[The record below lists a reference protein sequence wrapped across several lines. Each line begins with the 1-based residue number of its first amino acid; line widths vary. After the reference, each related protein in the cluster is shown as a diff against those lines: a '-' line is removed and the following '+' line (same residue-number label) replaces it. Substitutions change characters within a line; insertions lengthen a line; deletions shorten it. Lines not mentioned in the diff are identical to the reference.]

1 MIKGRLIDELKA
13 RQADLYALCSRLV
26 QIPSENPPGDTTK
39 LAAFIRDY
47 LVSRGIEP
55 EWHEPMPG
63 RPNLVASL
71 GSGGPRVVLAGHLD
85 EFPAGQGW
93 TRPPFSGAVEDGRIW
108 GRGAGDMKAGLAV
121 ALTVAS
127 LLRGMDVPLR
137 GTLTLAFASDEETG
151 GVWGTQW
158 LLANVPAVHGV
169 ACLIGESSGTWSA
182 GIGEK
187 GVLWLRLRASGI
199 SGHAAYRQGTS
210 AIVSMRAALRALDR
224 LHGRRGKPHASI
236 AQVMSRQRQA
246 AERRWGPGTGR
257 LAGRLAVSVG
267 TLEGGGQV
275 NLIPESA
282 MAEVDLRVPPGLT
295 TVRVEKEARRL
306 IRQAARGSVEVEV
319 FNASRTSRR
328 RIRGSSPSCGTTR
341 GRRMAARS
349 CPWCASAIPTAASFD
364 ARGFPPWSTA
374 PPSTTWAAPTS
385 TSRRQSCWK
394 SPSFMRALSSTC
406 WCPEVGDERGV
417 ARRRHHRSRE

>member
-1 MIKGRLIDELKA
+1 MIKRRLIDELKA

-55 EWHEPMPG
+55 EWHEPMAG
-63 RPNLVASL
+63 RPNLVARV

-93 TRPPFSGAVEDGRIW
+93 SRPPFSGAVEDGRIW

-121 ALTVAS
+121 ALTIAS
-127 LLRGMDVPLR
+127 LIRGMGVSLR

-151 GVWGTQW
+151 GAWGTQW
-158 LLANVPAVHGV
+158 LLANVPAVHGD

-187 GVLWLRLRASGI
+187 GVLWLRLRAAGI

-210 AIVSMRAALRALDR
+210 AIASLHAALRALDR
-224 LHGRRGKPHASI
+224 LHGRRGKPNASV

-246 AERRWGPGTGR
+246 AERWWGPGTGR

-267 TLEGGGQV
+267 TLAGGGQV

-282 MAEVDLRVPPGLT
+282 LAEVDLRVPPGLT
-295 TVRVEKEARRL
+295 TARIEKEARRL

-319 FNASRTSRR
+319 FNHCEPYVTPPDSRLVSLVRDNARQENNRQVLPVVRLGYTDGRFFRR
-328 RIRGSSPSCGTTR
+328 AGIPTVVYGPAVHNMGGPDESIETAELLEVALVHAGAVLDMLVPG
-341 GRRMAARS
+341 GRR
-349 CPWCASAIPTAASFD
+349 
-364 ARGFPPWSTA
+364 
-374 PPSTTWAAPTS
+374 
-385 TSRRQSCWK
+385 
-394 SPSFMRALSSTC
+394 
-406 WCPEVGDERGV
+406 
-417 ARRRHHRSRE
+417 